1 MKFAVSGRLWH
12 HTDFMRLWVGET
24 VEWFGGQITYL
35 ALPTIA
41 IFALKAGAFDI
52 GVLNGLGYLA
62 FPILGIFVGVMGDR
76 WPRRP
81 MMVLAN
87 IVQVVA
93 LGTIPIAFLLQK
105 LSLYHLFAVAAVMG
119 VSTVFFEVAYQ
130 SYLPTLVDRENLVEG
145 NSKLTTS
152 ESTSQIAGPALAGF
166 LIQLTGAAMAI
177 AADAL
182 TTLFA
187 ALAIFSIKKPENAY
201 GSKAERNFARE
212 VREGAEVIFHNPLL
226 RSLAATTATLN
237 LGSSIFS
244 AVFFLFMYNE
254 LRLSPGLAGVVLG
267 IGSVGSLIGAVNAP
281 KIGQKLGL
289 GPTLAIALSL
299 VGFGLLAIPLAMYG
313 PSVPVLAALW
323 MLSGVGI
330 TIYNI
335 TQISL
340 RQAIVP
346 DRLQGRMN
354 ATMRAIV
361 WGALPVG
368 AFIGGILGTEFGI
381 TQTIIIGGLI
391 SLLPVLLIMISPIG
405 SLHKIPSNLETTK
418 VANQSTAP
426 RTFSH

>member
-41 IFALKAGAFDI
+41 IFALKARAFDI

-62 FPILGIFVGVMGDR
+62 FPILGVFVGVMGDR

-87 IVQVVA
+87 IVQVIA
-93 LGTIPIAFLLQK
+93 LGTIPIAFLLGK
-105 LSLYHLFAVAAVMG
+105 LNLYHLFAVAAVMG
-119 VSTVFFEVAYQ
+119 ISTVFFEVAYQ

-152 ESTSQIAGPALAGF
+152 ESASQIAGPALAGF
-166 LIQLTGAAMAI
+166 LIQLTGAAIAI

-187 ALAIFSIKKPENAY
+187 ALAIFSIKKTENTY
-201 GSKAERNFARE
+201 SSKADRNFARE

-226 RSLAATTATLN
+226 RSLAATTTTLN

-267 IGSVGSLIGAVNAP
+267 IGSMGSLIGAVNAP
-281 KIGQKLGL
+281 KIGQRLGL

-323 MLSGVGI
+323 MISGVGI

-391 SLLPVLLIMISPIG
+391 SLVSVFLIMLSPIG
-405 SLHKIPSNLETTK
+405 SVQEIPQAS
-418 VANQSTAP
+418 
-426 RTFSH
+426 

>member
-1 MKFAVSGRLWH
+1 MKFALSGRLWH

-62 FPILGIFVGVMGDR
+62 FPILGVFVGVMGDR

-87 IVQVVA
+87 IVQVIA

-152 ESTSQIAGPALAGF
+152 ESASQIAGPALAGF
-166 LIQLTGAAMAI
+166 LIQLTGAAIAI

-187 ALAIFSIKKPENAY
+187 ALAIFSIKKTEHTY
-201 GSKAERNFARE
+201 GSKVDRNFARE

-226 RSLAATTATLN
+226 RSLAATTTTLN

-281 KIGQKLGL
+281 KIGRKLGL

-299 VGFGLLAIPLAMYG
+299 VGLGLLAIPLAMYG

-323 MLSGVGI
+323 MVSGAGI

-381 TQTIIIGGLI
+381 MQTIIIGGLI
-391 SLLPVLLIMISPIG
+391 SLLPVLLIMLSPIG
-405 SLHKIPSNLETTK
+405 SVHEIPQAS
-418 VANQSTAP
+418 
-426 RTFSH
+426 